1 MLWRCCRHLFWRH
14 VPVLFCVVTW
24 LTKPGHQK
32 PLPMT
37 SPQRSRMVDADIMI
51 SATII
56 GFPFHHY
63 LFMAQGLQFCCNT
76 ILWHTFRAKF
86 KMLWIN
92 IFQHY
97 CLLSIP

>member
-1 MLWRCCRHLFWRH
+1 MFSLFIMLWRCCRHLFWRH

-51 SATII
+51 SATINRFSI
-56 GFPFHHY
+56 RS
-63 LFMAQGLQFCCNT
+63 LFIYGARFI
-76 ILWHTFRAKF
+76 IL
-86 KMLWIN
+86 L
-92 IFQHY
+92 
-97 CLLSIP
+97 